1 MSTKGVRAVVSS
13 ATYRRVFAGQP
24 ARKTAHPTGRI
35 LCVALKYLSP
45 CTQSHRVGQA
55 QAGDRPGQRPDP
67 ANIPVDCSKKNGL
80 QRFQKVVIHLVGFI
94 HGGTSTNPY
103 NRLRSLIPLF
113 EDSYCFLSCLK
124 FVSQPGIWVENEV
137 MAALEK
143 EQQHP
148 KPVLFP
154 IKLDE
159 LVMQTSLPWAAS
171 IRR

>member
-1 MSTKGVRAVVSS
+1 
-13 ATYRRVFAGQP
+13 
-24 ARKTAHPTGRI
+24 
-35 LCVALKYLSP
+35 
-45 CTQSHRVGQA
+45 
-55 QAGDRPGQRPDP
+55 
-67 ANIPVDCSKKNGL
+67 
-80 QRFQKVVIHLVGFI
+80 VGFI
-94 HGGTSTNPY
+94 HGSTSTNPY

-171 IRR
+171 IRRTRHSGDFTRWKNHDAYRKAFDHLLRDLKAEAKKGK